1 MELLQHPSEWNFR
14 LPERLNPQLRE
25 WASGF
30 FTMRNRY
37 IRLRRVFPGK
47 IIHDTWL
54 FDEFLDFFSDS
65 RSLHPNIEL
74 PIDEDEKT
82 RKIMRALRWFT
93 EHDIVHLFPYAHKWW
108 AELFLW
114 DKNLHIPRIID
125 SLDNFTDCTEG
136 IGEFLSPDEPQL
148 NSYDLEEVLAR
159 SIRKISLRNKNEMH
173 DPTTW
178 ISEEKNNDLKERKRA
193 KMNELLGTWIWWDI
207 TRNRVRQ
214 LEEEYRAGTTEL
226 IQNAFELDFHESTS
240 PMLVEQGNRGIVFL
254 IIYNIIKNG
263 YKMIEKFPD
272 YSMTIEALYR
282 DLKEEW
288 ISDSSKE
295 YIRREIAELEK
306 KNHENR
312 LFREEIDRRGWKL
325 KISAEVVDAGDAF
338 VVHIWDNAT
347 GFDLNGIKRWIKEMV
362 ESKYADFLELCLD
375 PILPEEL
382 RHGLKA
388 WQTNPHMSGIVSAH
402 MPEFI
407 KLARFSQQGSSGL
420 GLFGSEVLA
429 RKLWGSVLAAEMING
444 WAFFSVVV
452 PKDTRKWIH
461 KPERQTKDYQRKVAS
476 RVLPVLDDKLAA

>member
-14 LPERLNPQLRE
+14 LPERLNPQLRVMAE
-25 WASGF
+25 WHYKVSKMF
-30 FTMRNRY
+30 KK
-37 IRLRRVFPGK
+37 LRKMFPGK
-47 IIHDTWL
+47 FAWDERI
-54 FDEFLDFFSDS
+54 FDQFVRYYSKLPG
-65 RSLHPNIEL
+65 LLPNTM
-74 PIDEDEKT
+74 PSKDEDKKT
-82 RKIMRALRWFT
+82 KSILYSVSGFSG
-93 EHDIVHLFPYAHKWW
+93 HDIAHILPYQWIGNGQ
-108 AELFLW
+108 LFLE
-114 DKNLHIPRIID
+114 DPDLHFPRITD
-125 SLDNFTDCTEG
+125 ALDNYADCTEG
-136 IGEFLSPDEPQL
+136 VGAFLSPDEVPM
-148 NSYDLEEVLAR
+148 NAFDLQELLAR
-159 SIRKISLRNKNEMH
+159 NFRKIDLRNKNYKF
-173 DPTTW
+173 DPTSWATF
-178 ISEEKNNDLKERKRA
+178 EQDQEMEKKSKWKRRKLLQEGIQDMRESDVYSKEWGYK
-193 KMNELLGTWIWWDI
+193 KWTDESIHDC
-207 TRNRVRQ
+207 V
-214 LEEEYRAGTTEL
+214 E
-226 IQNAFELDFHESTS
+226 FDFHESLS

-254 IIYNIIKNG
+254 IVYNIIKNG

-282 DLKEEW
+282 DSKQEW

-295 YIRREIAELEK
+295 YLKSKIAELEK

-402 MPEFI
+402 MSEFI
-407 KLARFSQQGSSGL
+407 KLARFSQHGSSGL

-444 WAFFSVVV
+444 WAFFSIVV
-452 PKDTRKWIH
+452 PKDSRKWIH
-461 KPERQTKDYQRKVAS
+461 KPEKQTRDYQREVAS
-476 RVLPVLDDKLAA
+476 RILPILDEKLAA